1 MREAKPCVTSRP
13 ELCAS
18 YKMDVLPPT
27 PPAYAERVSVRSG
40 ADAEMIR
47 RLRGGTDIL
56 TAAAMKRLEAEAMW
70 FRSLPAD
77 DRSWIGVVAASG
89 IAAFIDW
96 YETPAP
102 TTYNAAEI
110 FRAAPPELI
119 RSISLQHA
127 LALVRIVVEVVESH
141 TDELATGV
149 GATQLRE
156 AVLIYSREVAFSA
169 AEVYARAAESRG
181 AWDARMEALA
191 VDSMLRGDDDDG
203 LRSRVAALGWSGIG
217 PVLVLVGTLEPPVD
231 ETVATDMRRAAR
243 RAASDVLVGV
253 HGARIIVVLG
263 GAQDLPRAA
272 ESLASRFGP
281 GPVVIGPEVGDVM
294 LAGRSARIA
303 LAGLSAARG
312 WPDAPRPVAA
322 SDLLPERVLAGDAD
336 ARRTLQQEIFAPL
349 AAASGPLV
357 ETLAAYLESGRSL
370 EAAARELFVHP
381 NTVRYRLRRVSQLVG
396 WDPMDAREG
405 FVLQI
410 ALVTGRLGPA

>member
-1 MREAKPCVTSRP
+1 
-13 ELCAS
+13 
-18 YKMDVLPPT
+18 
-27 PPAYAERVSVRSG
+27 
-40 ADAEMIR
+40 MIR

-141 TDELATGV
+141 TEELATGV
-149 GATQLRE
+149 GATALRE

-217 PVLVLVGTLEPPVD
+217 PVLVLVGTLAPPVD

-272 ESLASRFGP
+272 ESLAPRFGP

-303 LAGLSAARG
+303 LSGLSAARG

-336 ARRTLQQEIFAPL
+336 ARRTLQQEVFAPL

-396 WDPMDAREG
+396 WDPMHAREG

-410 ALVTGRLGPA
+410 ALVTGRLGQA

>member
-1 MREAKPCVTSRP
+1 M
-13 ELCAS
+13 
-18 YKMDVLPPT
+18 
-27 PPAYAERVSVRSG
+27 SVRSG

-141 TDELATGV
+141 TEELATGV
-149 GATQLRE
+149 GATALRE

-217 PVLVLVGTLEPPVD
+217 PVLVLVGTLAPPVD

-272 ESLASRFGP
+272 ESLAPRFGP

-303 LAGLSAARG
+303 LSGLSAARG

-336 ARRTLQQEIFAPL
+336 ARRTLQQEVFAPL

-396 WDPMDAREG
+396 WDPMHAREG

-410 ALVTGRLGPA
+410 ALVTGRLGQA